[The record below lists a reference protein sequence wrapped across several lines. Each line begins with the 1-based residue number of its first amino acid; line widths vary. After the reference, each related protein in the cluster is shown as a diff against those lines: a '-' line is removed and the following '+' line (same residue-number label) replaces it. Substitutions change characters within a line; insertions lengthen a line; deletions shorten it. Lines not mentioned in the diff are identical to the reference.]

1 MKKQGSA
8 YSSTSPATIPP
19 QLRRPAFWMST
30 APRPPARLAPH
41 ATATASSSRATSTA
55 RMVPDLR
62 TAAMSLPIH
71 VSGTE
76 AASVTPAASR
86 PATILSAP
94 VTAGLPRRRSRE
106 HHEGVGGQVQPHPL
120 PDRER
125 RGGGLGDEDEHA
137 LAVVQARGHFRL
149 RALIDEPLDARLQ
162 DVVAG

>member
-8 YSSTSPATIPP
+8 YSSTSPARIPP
-19 QLRRPAFWMST
+19 QFSRPAFCTST

-62 TAAMSLPIH
+62 MAAMSLPIH

-86 PATILSAP
+86 PATIFSAP
-94 VTAGLPRRRSRE
+94 VIAAPASRQ
-106 HHEGVGGQVQPHPL
+106 HHEGIGGQVQSDRL
-120 PDRER
+120 PDGQRH
-125 RGGGLGDEDEHA
+125 GSGLGDEHEDA
-137 LAVVQARGHFRL
+137 LAVGQARGHFGL
-149 RALIDEPLDARLQ
+149 RALIDEPLDACLEH
-162 DVVAG
+162 VVAG